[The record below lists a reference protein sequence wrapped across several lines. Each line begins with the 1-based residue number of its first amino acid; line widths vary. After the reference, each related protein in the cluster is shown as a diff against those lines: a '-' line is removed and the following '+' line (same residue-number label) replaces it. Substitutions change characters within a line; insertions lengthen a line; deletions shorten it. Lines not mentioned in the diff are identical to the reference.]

1 MKRGYEVF
9 NVLDKNVLVFE
20 SVVHLLLDVA
30 AVLLKL
36 SPRARLKLLD
46 PLILAVNLS
55 GDPLV
60 QLGLPRQALLLLNLK
75 RLLDLCR
82 LLVQR
87 LKDLSLFLHTGIPF
101 RVNALLDGSQVG
113 SDGVQLV
120 LKGLDAVLSLLFHQV
135 L

>member
-60 QLGLPRQALLLLNLK
+60 QLGLPRQALLLLNLE
-75 RLLDLCR
+75 RLLDLC
-82 LLVQR
+82 
-87 LKDLSLFLHTGIPF
+87 
-101 RVNALLDGSQVG
+101 
-113 SDGVQLV
+113 
-120 LKGLDAVLSLLFHQV
+120 
-135 L
+135 

>member
-1 MKRGYEVF
+1 MF